1 MRIYFKWPYLV
12 TICIGMATS
21 HIYETICETD
31 EIGSPRAAED
41 EGVREE
47 IDKLI
52 RTEEENVCADC
63 GKKSM

>member
-1 MRIYFKWPYLV
+1 
-12 TICIGMATS
+12 MATS

-47 IDKLI
+47 IDKLT
-52 RTEEENVCADC
+52 RTEEKNVCADC